1 MKTLLAILFTLV
13 AAPLAAQTVVPNPK
27 TVEFAASPDHTTLV
41 GTVPMLDHY
50 ELVVVQQ
57 NNLGAIVFTQSLGK
71 PTPGAG
77 NVIGPIAVAQFL
89 TMPSNV
95 TSVGFIDAMPSAG
108 LGLQPQRSVASDPF
122 VRLDL
127 RPAGKPVVKQ

>member
-1 MKTLLAILFTLV
+1 MKSLLVLCGVLLASPV
-13 AAPLAAQTVVPNPK
+13 WAQSVTPNPK
-27 TVEFAASPDHTTLV
+27 TVEFTASPDHSTLV
-41 GTVPMLDHY
+41 GTVPMVDHY

-71 PTPGAG
+71 PTPTAG
-77 NVIGPIAVAQFL
+77 NLIGPIPVAQFL

-95 TSVGFIDAMPSAG
+95 TNVGFIDAMPSAG
-108 LGLQPQRSVASDPF
+108 LGLQPARSAASDPF